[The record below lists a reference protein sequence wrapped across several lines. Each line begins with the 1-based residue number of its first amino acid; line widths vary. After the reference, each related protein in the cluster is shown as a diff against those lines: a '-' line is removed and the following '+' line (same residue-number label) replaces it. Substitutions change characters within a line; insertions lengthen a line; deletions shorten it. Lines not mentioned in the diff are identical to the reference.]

1 MVGAKPERKSL
12 YKQVDTMTSRE
23 LDALPQGVIQ
33 LDPEGRILQYNLYEE
48 NLANMKREH
57 TVGRNFF
64 KEVAPCTDVQD
75 FQGRFEAGVAAR
87 KLNHAFR
94 YHFSFPKNP
103 TDVEVEMHYSPT
115 TDTVWVFISKVE

>member
-1 MVGAKPERKSL
+1 MTGVKVAMKGFRKE
-12 YKQVDTMTSRE
+12 VETMTAEE

-33 LDPEGRILQYNLYEE
+33 LDRDGKILQYNLYEE
-48 NLANMKREH
+48 KLADMKRED

-64 KEVAPCTDVQD
+64 KEVAPCTDVKGFHGI
-75 FQGRFEAGVAAR
+75 FQKGVAAG

-94 YHFSFPKNP
+94 HHFSFRKNP
-103 TDVEVEMHYSPT
+103 TDVLVEMDYSAS